1 MDRWDQHTGLRDG
14 HERNARAVD
23 QPIGGLLKDL
33 RSRGL
38 LDSTLVVW
46 CAEFGRTPF
55 AQGKDGRDHN
65 PYGFSMWMAGGGTRG
80 GTVIG
85 ATDEYGYK
93 AVERPL

>member
-1 MDRWDQHTGLRDG
+1 M
-14 HERNARAVD
+14 D
-23 QPIGGLLKDL
+23 QPSGGRLKDL